1 MSGPRLTVS
10 ILVRS
15 GPAPG
20 VVQLVVPALD
30 PVDLVDGVLRWGPVA
45 DG

>member
-30 PVDLVDGVLRWGPVA
+30 PVDGVLRWGPVA